1 MATTP
6 NVPRPVRPLAVLA
19 ALLVVMYGIMALTGS
34 WKPNLG
40 LDLQGGTSI
49 TLTASTADGG
59 APSEQS
65 MEQAVEIIRNRV
77 DAVGATEAEVSIQGR
92 DNIVVQVPGVGED
105 ELIRLVGQ
113 TAELRFRPVLSI
125 APGGAPT
132 PAPTETPTDGSTPAP
147 TTTPEA
153 SPTPSVA
160 PSGRVGGEAL
170 AAGTTPSPSASPSP
184 SESPTPGATDAA
196 PTPAPTA
203 VQPEGD
209 GSGTATPEQ
218 LEALNSF
225 DCAQLAP
232 GTIDDPDKPL
242 VTCDEEG
249 ANRYLLDAADVIGT
263 NITDAFATIPQSRV
277 DWVVA
282 IEFDGEGAD
291 AFADSTERLAAQT
304 YPQNSF
310 AIVLDGR
317 VVSAPTV
324 EQTIPN
330 GEATIEGNFSQG
342 EAQDLANV
350 LKYGALP
357 LTFTTSEVTTV
368 SATLGADQLQ
378 AGLLAGAVGLALVVI
393 YSLLFYRALGIV
405 SIASLAVAAAL
416 TYASVVLLGEAIGF
430 ALILAGVIGVI
441 VAIGITAD
449 SFVVFFERVRDEIR
463 EGRTIR
469 MAVELGWT
477 RAKRTILIA
486 DFVTLLAAG
495 VLYFMAIGRVQNFAF
510 TLGLTTVIDLVVV
523 FLFTKPM
530 VTLLVRRKFF
540 GQGHRWSGL
549 DPELVGRKK
558 SASRPVKE
566 MARAGKGGA
575 R

>member
-6 NVPRPVRPLAVLA
+6 NVSRPGRPLAVLA
-19 ALLVVMYGIMALTGS
+19 GLLVVMYGIMALTGT

-49 TLTASTADGG
+49 TLTASTTDGG
-59 APSEQS
+59 TPSEQS
-65 MEQAVEIIRNRV
+65 MDQAVEIIRNRV
-77 DAVGATEAEVSIQGR
+77 DAVGATEAEVSVQGQ
-92 DNIVVQVPGVGED
+92 DNIVVQVPGVGEE
-105 ELIRLVGQ
+105 ELIQLVGQ
-113 TAELRFRPVLSI
+113 TAELRFRPVLQI
-125 APGGAPT
+125 AQGGAPT
-132 PAPTETPTDGSTPAP
+132 PAPTGAPTDPAVLPAPPEASPSPSASVPPSGRVAGQALTGAAASTPAP
-147 TTTPEA
+147 TE
-153 SPTPSVA
+153 
-160 PSGRVGGEAL
+160 
-170 AAGTTPSPSASPSP
+170 SPSP
-184 SESPTPGATDAA
+184 SPSATDAA

-218 LEALNSF
+218 LAALESF
-225 DCAQLAP
+225 DCSQLAP
-232 GTIDDPDKPL
+232 GTVDDPDKPL
-242 VTCDEEG
+242 ITCDDTG
-249 ANRYLLDAADVIGT
+249 TTRYLLDSADVVGT
-263 NITDAFATIPQSRV
+263 NITDAFAGIPQGRV
-277 DWVVA
+277 DWVVTL
-282 IEFDGEGAD
+282 EFDGEGAD
-291 AFADSTERLAAQT
+291 KFEQSTERLSQQAF
-304 YPQNSF
+304 PQNSF

-324 EQTIPN
+324 DDPIPG

-368 SATLGADQLQ
+368 SATLGSDQLQ
-378 AGLLAGAVGLALVVI
+378 AGLLAGAIGLALVVL

-405 SIASLAVAAAL
+405 SIMSLAVAAAL
-416 TYASVVLLGEAIGF
+416 TYGSVVLLGEAIGF

-510 TLGLTTVIDLVVV
+510 TLGLTTVIDLIVV
-523 FLFTKPM
+523 FLFTKPV

-540 GQGHRWSGL
+540 GQGHPWSGL
-549 DPELVGRKK
+549 NPEKIGRKK
-558 SASRPVKE
+558 AASQPVKA

>member
-6 NVPRPVRPLAVLA
+6 NVSRPGRPLAVLA
-19 ALLVVMYGIMALTGS
+19 GLLVVMYGIMALTGT

-49 TLTASTADGG
+49 TLTASTTDGG
-59 APSEQS
+59 TPSEQS
-65 MEQAVEIIRNRV
+65 MDQAVEIIRNRV
-77 DAVGATEAEVSIQGR
+77 DAVGATEAEVSVQGQ
-92 DNIVVQVPGVGED
+92 DNIVVQVPGVGEE
-105 ELIRLVGQ
+105 ELIQLVGQ

-125 APGGAPT
+125 AQGGSPT
-132 PAPTETPTDGSTPAP
+132 PAPTDPAATPAP
-147 TTTPEA
+147 TEPATPEA
-153 SPTPSVA
+153 SPSPSPSVA
-160 PSGRVGGEAL
+160 PSGRVAGQAL
-170 AAGTTPSPSASPSP
+170 TGAAASTPAPTESPSPSPSA
-184 SESPTPGATDAA
+184 TDA

-209 GSGTATPEQ
+209 GSGTATQEQ
-218 LEALNSF
+218 LAALESF
-225 DCAQLAP
+225 DCSQLAP
-232 GTIDDPDKPL
+232 GTVDDPNKPL
-242 VTCDEEG
+242 ITCDDTG
-249 ANRYLLDAADVIGT
+249 TTRYLLDSADVVGT
-263 NITDAFATIPQSRV
+263 NITDAFAGIPQGRV
-277 DWVVA
+277 DWVVTL
-282 IEFDGEGAD
+282 EFDGEGAD
-291 AFADSTERLAAQT
+291 KFEQSTERLSQQAF
-304 YPQNSF
+304 PQNSF

-324 EQTIPN
+324 DNPIPG

-368 SATLGADQLQ
+368 SATLGSDQLQ
-378 AGLLAGAVGLALVVI
+378 AGLLAGAIGLALVVL

-416 TYASVVLLGEAIGF
+416 TYGSVVLLGEAIGF

-510 TLGLTTVIDLVVV
+510 TLGLTTVIDLIVV

-540 GQGHRWSGL
+540 GQGHPWSGL
-549 DPELVGRKK
+549 NPEKVGRKK
-558 SASRPVKE
+558 APSRPVKT